1 MAIAPAQTRSVD
13 PWHENR
19 FTNTYNLRSRL
30 FTGGQNIIVFPE
42 SFKLRVT
49 DPISTSFSID
59 PGITITN
66 DVLIHITESKTID
79 LSTEASGL
87 LIDSPALAPIPYLQS
102 ITPALTEDVY
112 LHVVITYKYA
122 RSIEPQVAQ
131 YNIIYDLNNFN
142 ETKHTYVGR
151 IKIDIS
157 GETYNAIIAQNTPGI
172 TQSEEQGE
180 PVITIVKPQIVD
192 PISGY
197 SEVNGG
203 VVRASET
210 NDDVDSNNDGYMD
223 TGQSYE
229 GWYY

>member
-1 MAIAPAQTRSVD
+1 MAIAPTQTRSVD

-30 FTGGQNIIVFPE
+30 FTGGQNVIVFPE

-49 DPISTSFSID
+49 DPVSTSFTID
-59 PGITITN
+59 PGIVIAS
-66 DVLIHITESKTID
+66 DVLIHVTELKTID
-79 LSTEASGL
+79 LGTEASGL
-87 LIDSPALAPIPYLQS
+87 LIDSPGTAPIPYVQS
-102 ITPALTEDVY
+102 LNPSEDVY
-112 LHVVITYKYA
+112 LHVVITYRYA

-131 YNIIYDLNNFN
+131 YNIICDLDNFN
-142 ETKHTYVGR
+142 DSKHTYVGR
-151 IKIDIS
+151 LKIDHDS
-157 GETYNAIIAQNTPGI
+157 LKVVIAQNTPGI
-172 TQSEEQGE
+172 TQSEEDGE
-180 PVITIVKPQIVD
+180 EVITIVKPQVVD

-197 SEVNGG
+197 SEINGG

-210 NDDVDSNNDGYMD
+210 NDDVDADNNGYMD